1 MSSAHF
7 LCFELHDID
16 TVHCPLSFVNST
28 FVFHCFQVIFDSP
41 ASPVKLKRDS
51 PIRQAP
57 SAPISRIR
65 SHIDIRCCSMLPR
78 RPIRHMSCR
87 CQPLRAC
94 RLPTS
99 GRRAPQAQPSA
110 DSLLLVRH
118 HASHRQTNLTI
129 NAHITSDLA
138 RPTIRY
144 AAACSSEPRSFCSY
158 TRIHAPAKT
167 PRPPSPYAQ
176 SRPVPPPRPLAHHQP
191 ISPTAACASVR
202 ARKFSSLR
210 LASAEGFDL
219 LLRLRSRPAGA

>member
-1 MSSAHF
+1 MR
-7 LCFELHDID
+7 
-16 TVHCPLSFVNST
+16 V
-28 FVFHCFQVIFDSP
+28 
-41 ASPVKLKRDS
+41 S
-51 PIRQAP
+51 PIRANRHP
-57 SAPISRIR
+57 RRSPGSDRTSISGVA
-65 SHIDIRCCSMLPR
+65 RCSPR
-78 RPIRHMSCR
+78 RPIRHMSCQ

-129 NAHITSDLA
+129 NAHITSDRA

-191 ISPTAACASVR
+191 ISPTRRVCERACAQV
-202 ARKFSSLR
+202 LIT
-210 LASAEGFDL
+210 
-219 LLRLRSRPAGA
+219 PAGLRRRFRSPSAPAIQAGRCLVARAGRR

>member
-1 MSSAHF
+1 
-7 LCFELHDID
+7 
-16 TVHCPLSFVNST
+16 
-28 FVFHCFQVIFDSP
+28 
-41 ASPVKLKRDS
+41 
-51 PIRQAP
+51 
-57 SAPISRIR
+57 
-65 SHIDIRCCSMLPR
+65 MLPPPAR
-78 RPIRHMSCR
+78 TALLSCR

-191 ISPTAACASVR
+191 ISPTRRVCERACAQV
-202 ARKFSSLR
+202 LIT
-210 LASAEGFDL
+210 
-219 LLRLRSRPAGA
+219 PAGLRRRFRSPSAPAIQAGRCLVARAGRR